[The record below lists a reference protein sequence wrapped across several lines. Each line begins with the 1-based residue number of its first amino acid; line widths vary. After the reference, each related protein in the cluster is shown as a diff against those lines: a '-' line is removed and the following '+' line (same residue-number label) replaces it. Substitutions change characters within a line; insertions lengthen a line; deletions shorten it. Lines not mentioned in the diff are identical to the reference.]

1 MFREKK
7 FKMEMGTNVTDSA
20 VIILIISV
28 SLGYHYLSQKK
39 RDHFFTSLNTSVH
52 AFYQIVFHL

>member
-28 SLGYHYLSQKK
+28 SLGYHYLSLKKK
-39 RDHFFTSLNTSVH
+39 RPFLHFSQ
-52 AFYQIVFHL
+52 Y